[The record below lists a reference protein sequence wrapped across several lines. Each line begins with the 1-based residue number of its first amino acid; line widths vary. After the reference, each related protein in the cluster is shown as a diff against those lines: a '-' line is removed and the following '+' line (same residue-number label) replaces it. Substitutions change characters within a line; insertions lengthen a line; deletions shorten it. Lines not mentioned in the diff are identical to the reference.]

1 MNENVQDIE
10 TAHRLSEGLNIL
22 GEVRHKHAIR
32 TCAEIRITL
41 DQIIARDDLR
51 HLHDEAKALRGR
63 AEKVEIVVKAA
74 KGKTEIN
81 EAVALAECLHRVID
95 METIENCRR
104 G

>member
-95 METIENCRR
+95 CWDTLIQKT
-104 G
+104 